1 MGFLGG
7 IILQIFSNAIAI
19 LAASYFI
26 AGFDWTGDFVK
37 LVIAAAILTLI
48 NKILKPIA
56 KLFFGPLILIT
67 FGLFIFVINAG
78 VLYLLDL
85 WIEPLKIQGLIPLLL
100 GTLVVGIINF
110 IIGAARKPKP

>member
-1 MGFLGG
+1 MGLLSG

-26 AGFDWTGDFVK
+26 AEFDWTGNFIE

-67 FGLFIFVINAG
+67 FGLFLLIINAG
-78 VLYLLDL
+78 TLYLLDF
-85 WIEPLKIQGLIPLLL
+85 WIEPLKVQGLIPLLL
-100 GTLVVGIINF
+100 GTLIVGVVNF
-110 IIGAARKPKP
+110 LVGTARRSKP